1 MENEELENTEFQAP
15 ISEEIVENPETNTQ
29 ESTAT
34 LADTI
39 KKVDQSTLPPFL
51 QFHEDPSLIKT
62 KIEDMY
68 ESKEAITGLYK
79 LLEAKGTRQAIT
91 RYLIDTKD
99 NPEIRSYDDF
109 NNRGYND
116 SVNITR
122 STYTEEI
129 KLYKE
134 GAYGKNV
141 YALTGEKRDEKTGEV
156 LTVDSRPDFNAEQ
169 SSDKIESEIFNVMSS
184 INNRTKS
191 VEESVADKYEEVY
204 DAVYVIASEKSVN
217 RHAIICGE
225 AGCGKTTTVNRAIK
239 DGQEVWT
246 PNRRHTTLPT
256 VVKESG
262 SIGSSFTPL
271 LLFFY
276 KNRHNKLILLDDCDG
291 FVVSTNKDIQN
302 FLKALVGPQ
311 LPISVSPTILDNA
324 NNSLKKEF
332 SDRKKESIIEVNTDR
347 LAEGICNVT
356 ANDENFDFN
365 VSFEEAVELGKAFG
379 YNKLNETNK
388 PRKLINRFGEYGNIQ
403 AIREVQTLNQR
414 ADDLEKAISKGFE
427 RSDMQEDILMSDG
440 EAVEY
445 AIQNKWEF
453 DSSIIFVTN
462 LALSEV
468 DQAVL
473 SRCEKSELRLTM
485 LEYLCRAEQILGDMK
500 IGIESSN
507 AQEVVEWCKY
517 EAFALFKILLLGTTK
532 YKNWAVN
539 IKAHLDFRLLNV
551 ITNKFLIRVN
561 KLWAKEGIDPTVPTN
576 RPIIEDKVRGK
587 FIEDL
592 IKVLATG

>member
-1 MENEELENTEFQAP
+1 MENEILENTEVEEP
-15 ISEEIVENPETNTQ
+15 ISEEIAETSETDTQ
-29 ESTAT
+29 ESESTAT

-39 KKVDQSTLPPFL
+39 KRVDQKTLPSFL
-51 QFHEDPSLIKT
+51 QFHEDPSRIKT
-62 KIEDMY
+62 SVEDMY
-68 ESKEAITGLYK
+68 ESREALKGLHK
-79 LLEAKGTRQAIT
+79 LFEAKGARQAIT

-99 NPEIRSYDDF
+99 NPDVRSFDDF
-109 NNRGYND
+109 NSKGYND
-116 SVNITR
+116 VVNLTR
-122 STYTEEI
+122 PQYTEEI
-129 KLYKE
+129 KLYLE
-134 GAYGKNV
+134 GSYGKHV
-141 YALTGEKRDEKTGEV
+141 YELTGERLDTDGRV
-156 LTVDSRPDFNAEQ
+156 LTTDNRPDFDVEH
-169 SSDKIESEIFNVMSS
+169 SDDKLEKEIYTVMNSV
-184 INNRTKS
+184 NNRTKS

-204 DAVYVIASEKSVN
+204 DAVYVIACEKSVN
-217 RHAIICGE
+217 RHSIICGE
-225 AGCGKTTTVNRAIK
+225 AGVGKTTTVNIAVSE
-239 DGQEVWT
+239 GQAAWT
-246 PNRRHTTLPT
+246 PNRRHQTLP
-256 VVKESG
+256 VIVKESG

-276 KNRHNKLILLDDCDG
+276 KNRHNKLIILDDCDG
-291 FVVSTNKDIQN
+291 FVVSTSKDIQN

-324 NNSLKKEF
+324 NNSLKKELK
-332 SDRKKESIIEVNTDR
+332 SESIIEVNTNR
-347 LAEGICNVT
+347 LAEGICELT
-356 ANDENFDFN
+356 ANGESFEFP
-365 VSFEEAVELGKAFG
+365 VSFEEAVQLGKAFG

-388 PRKLINRFGEYGNIQ
+388 PKKYINQFGEYGNIQ
-403 AIREVQTLNQR
+403 AIREVQALNKR
-414 ADDLEKAISKGFE
+414 ANDIEAEISRGFAKG
-427 RSDMQEDILMSDG
+427 DMQEDVPMTDG
-440 EAVEY
+440 EAMEY
-445 AIQNKWEF
+445 VIQNKWEF

-485 LEYLCRAEQILGDMK
+485 PEYLCRAEQILGDMK

-561 KLWAKEGIDPTVPTN
+561 KLWAKEGLDPSIPTN